1 MTNERLIK
9 SADRVK
15 DVGEVFTPKRIV
27 DLMLDQPEISAKV
40 NELTATFLEPSA
52 GEGAF
57 LTELL
62 KRKMQVALEGSTS
75 IDSYEDRI
83 LLALSSL
90 YGIELMED
98 NFLMLRHNM
107 YQTFAVNY
115 LRGLKAKGKPE
126 HGKPKVLKSAKTIIN
141 ANMVQGNTLTY
152 KNGQDQ
158 PIVFSEW
165 ASYKQDGRIWVKRS
179 TQTFE
184 SIVEGVQTDSGLIV
198 PEDSQLDLFADFDPD
213 THEVKAKE
221 YYFKYKPVKIV
232 DVYKEELVDVS
243 SEE

>member
-1 MTNERLIK
+1 MTDERLIK

-15 DVGEVFTPKRIV
+15 DFGEVFTPKNIV

-40 NELTATFLEPSA
+40 NDLTATFLEPAA

-62 KRKMQVALEGSTS
+62 TRKMQVALEGSTS
-75 IDSYEDRI
+75 VDNYEDRI
-83 LLALSSL
+83 LSALSSL

-98 NFLMLRHNM
+98 NYRMLRHNM
-107 YQTFAVNY
+107 YQTFTENFHN
-115 LRGLKAKGKPE
+115 GLEAKGKPR
-126 HGKPKVLKSAKTIIN
+126 HGKPKVLKSAKTIIY

-152 KNGQDQ
+152 KNVHDQ
-158 PIVFSEW
+158 PIIFSEW
-165 ASYKQDGRIWVKRS
+165 ASYKQDGRIWVKRT

-184 SIVEGVQTDSGLIV
+184 SIVEGEQTDNGLVV

-213 THEVKAKE
+213 THEVKSKDSCLQ
-221 YYFKYKPVKIV
+221 YKPVQIV
-232 DVYKEELVDVS
+232 DVYKEELVDS
-243 SEE
+243 NKE

>member
-1 MTNERLIK
+1 MTDERLIK

-40 NELTATFLEPSA
+40 NDLTATFLEPSA

-62 KRKMQVALEGSTS
+62 TRKMQVALEGSTS
-75 IDSYEDRI
+75 VDNYEDRI
-83 LLALSSL
+83 LLGLSSL

-98 NFLMLRHNM
+98 NYRMLRHNL

-115 LRGLKAKGKPE
+115 LRGLKAKGQPE
-126 HGKPKVLKSAKTIIN
+126 HGKPKVLKSAKTIIF

-152 KNGQDQ
+152 KNVHDQ

-165 ASYKQDGRIWVKRS
+165 ASYKQEGRIWVKRT

-184 SIVEGVQTDSGLIV
+184 SIVEGEQTDNGLVV
-198 PEDSQLDLFADFDPD
+198 PEDSQLDLFTDFDPD
-213 THEVKAKE
+213 THEVKSKDS
-221 YYFKYKPVKIV
+221 YLNISLFKLLTSTKK
-232 DVYKEELVDVS
+232 S
-243 SEE
+243 

>member
-1 MTNERLIK
+1 MTDERLIK

-40 NELTATFLEPSA
+40 NDLTATFLEPSA

-57 LTELL
+57 LTEILT
-62 KRKMQVALEGSTS
+62 RKMQVALEGSTS
-75 IDSYEDRI
+75 VDNYEDRI
-83 LLALSSL
+83 LLGLASL

-98 NFLMLRHNM
+98 NYRMLRHNL

-115 LRGLKAKGKPE
+115 LRGLKAKGQPE
-126 HGKPKVLKSAKTIIN
+126 HGKPKVLKSAKTIIF

-152 KNGQDQ
+152 KNVHDQ

-165 ASYKQDGRIWVKRS
+165 ASYKQEGRIWVKRT

-184 SIVEGVQTDSGLIV
+184 SIVEGEQTDNGLVV
-198 PEDSQLDLFADFDPD
+198 PEDSQLDLFTDFDPD
-213 THEVKAKE
+213 THEVKLNDS
-221 YYFKYKPVKIV
+221 YLQYKPVQIV
-232 DVYKEELVDVS
+232 DVYKEELVDTNK
-243 SEE
+243 E

>member
-1 MTNERLIK
+1 MTDERLIK

-40 NELTATFLEPSA
+40 NDLTATFLEPSA

-62 KRKMQVALEGSTS
+62 TRKMQVALEGSTS
-75 IDSYEDRI
+75 VDNYEDRI
-83 LLALSSL
+83 LLGLSSL

-98 NFLMLRHNM
+98 NYRMLRHNL

-115 LRGLKAKGKPE
+115 LRGLKAKGQPE
-126 HGKPKVLKSAKTIIN
+126 HGKPKVLKSAKTIIF

-152 KNGQDQ
+152 KNVHDQ

-165 ASYKQDGRIWVKRS
+165 ASYKQEGRIWVKRT

-184 SIVEGVQTDSGLIV
+184 SIVEGEQTDNGLVV
-198 PEDSQLDLFADFDPD
+198 PEDSQLDLFTDFDQD
-213 THEVKAKE
+213 TNEVKSKDS
-221 YYFKYKPVKIV
+221 YLQYKPVQIV
-232 DVYKEELVDVS
+232 DVYKEELVDTNK
-243 SEE
+243 E

>member
-40 NELTATFLEPSA
+40 NDLTATFLEPSA

-57 LTELL
+57 LTEILT
-62 KRKMQVALEGSTS
+62 RKMQVALEGSTS
-75 IDSYEDRI
+75 VDNYEDRI
-83 LLALSSL
+83 LLGLSSL

-98 NFLMLRHNM
+98 NYRMLRHNL

-115 LRGLKAKGKPE
+115 LRGLKAKGQPE
-126 HGKPKVLKSAKTIIN
+126 YGKPKVLKSAKTIIF

-152 KNGQDQ
+152 KNVHDQ

-165 ASYKQDGRIWVKRS
+165 ASYKQEGRIWVKRT

-184 SIVEGVQTDSGLIV
+184 SIVEGEQTDNGLVV
-198 PEDSQLDLFADFDPD
+198 PEDSQLDLFTDFDQD
-213 THEVKAKE
+213 TNEVKSKDS
-221 YYFKYKPVKIV
+221 YLQYKPVQIV
-232 DVYKEELVDVS
+232 DVYKEELVDTNK
-243 SEE
+243 E

>member
-1 MTNERLIK
+1 MTDERLIK

-40 NELTATFLEPSA
+40 NNLTATFLEPSA

-57 LTELL
+57 LTEILT
-62 KRKMQVALEGSTS
+62 RKMQVALEGSTS
-75 IDSYEDRI
+75 VDNYEDRI
-83 LLALSSL
+83 LLGLASL

-98 NFLMLRHNM
+98 NYRMLRHNL

-115 LRGLKAKGKPE
+115 LRGLKAKGQPE
-126 HGKPKVLKSAKTIIN
+126 HGKPKVLKSAKTIIF

-152 KNGQDQ
+152 KNVHDQ

-165 ASYKQDGRIWVKRS
+165 ASYKQEGRIWVKRT

-184 SIVEGVQTDSGLIV
+184 SIVEGEQTDNGLVV
-198 PEDSQLDLFADFDPD
+198 PEDSQLDLFTDFDPD
-213 THEVKAKE
+213 TNEVKSKDS
-221 YYFKYKPVKIV
+221 YLQYKPVQIV
-232 DVYKEELVDVS
+232 DVYKEELVDTNK
-243 SEE
+243 E

>member
-1 MTNERLIK
+1 MTDERLIK

-40 NELTATFLEPSA
+40 NDLTATFLEPSA

-57 LTELL
+57 LTEILT
-62 KRKMQVALEGSTS
+62 RKMQVALEGSTS
-75 IDSYEDRI
+75 VDNYEDRI
-83 LLALSSL
+83 LLGLSSL

-98 NFLMLRHNM
+98 NYRMLRHNL

-115 LRGLKAKGKPE
+115 LRGLKAKGQPE
-126 HGKPKVLKSAKTIIN
+126 HGKPKVLKSAKTIIF

-152 KNGQDQ
+152 KNVQDQ

-165 ASYKQDGRIWVKRS
+165 ASYKQEGRIWVKRT

-184 SIVEGVQTDSGLIV
+184 SIVEGEQTDNGLVV
-198 PEDSQLDLFADFDPD
+198 PEDSQLDLFTDFDPD
-213 THEVKAKE
+213 TLEVKSKDS
-221 YYFKYKPVKIV
+221 YLQYKPVQIV
-232 DVYKEELVDVS
+232 DVYKEELVDTNK
-243 SEE
+243 E

>member
-1 MTNERLIK
+1 MTDERLIK

-15 DVGEVFTPKRIV
+15 DFGEVFTPKNIV
-27 DLMLDQPEISAKV
+27 DLMLDQPEISVKV
-40 NELTATFLEPSA
+40 NDLTATFLEPAA

-62 KRKMQVALEGSTS
+62 TRKMQVALEGSTS
-75 IDSYEDRI
+75 VDNYEDRI
-83 LLALSSL
+83 LLGLSSL

-98 NFLMLRHNM
+98 NYRMLRHNL

-115 LRGLKAKGKPE
+115 LRGLKAKGQPE
-126 HGKPKVLKSAKTIIN
+126 HGKPKVLKSAKTIIF

-152 KNGQDQ
+152 KNVHDQ

-165 ASYKQDGRIWVKRS
+165 ASYKQDGRIWVKRT

-184 SIVEGVQTDSGLIV
+184 SIVEGEQTDNGLVV
-198 PEDSQLDLFADFDPD
+198 PEDSQLDLFTDFDPD
-213 THEVKAKE
+213 TLEVKSKDS
-221 YYFKYKPVKIV
+221 YLQYKPIQIV
-232 DVYKEELVDVS
+232 DVYKEELVDTNK
-243 SEE
+243 E

>member
-1 MTNERLIK
+1 MTDERLIK

-40 NELTATFLEPSA
+40 NDLTATFLEPSA

-62 KRKMQVALEGSTS
+62 TRKMQVALEGSTS
-75 IDSYEDRI
+75 VDNYEDRI
-83 LLALSSL
+83 LLGLASL

-98 NFLMLRHNM
+98 NYRMLRHNL

-115 LRGLKAKGKPE
+115 LRGLKAKGQPE
-126 HGKPKVLKSAKTIIN
+126 HGKPKVLKSAKTIIF

-152 KNGQDQ
+152 TNAQDQ
-158 PIVFSEW
+158 AIIFSEW
-165 ASYKQDGRIWVKRS
+165 ASYKQEGRIWVKRT

-184 SIVEGVQTDSGLIV
+184 SIVEGEQTDNGLVV
-198 PEDSQLDLFADFDPD
+198 PEDSQLDLFTDFDQD
-213 THEVKAKE
+213 THEVKSKDS
-221 YYFKYKPVKIV
+221 YLQYKPVQIV
-232 DVYKEELVDVS
+232 DVYKEELVDTNK
-243 SEE
+243 E

>member
-40 NELTATFLEPSA
+40 NDLTATFLEPSA

-62 KRKMQVALEGSTS
+62 TRKMQVALEGSTS
-75 IDSYEDRI
+75 VDNYEDRI
-83 LLALSSL
+83 LLGLSSL

-98 NFLMLRHNM
+98 NYRMLRHNL

-115 LRGLKAKGKPE
+115 LRGLKAKGQPE
-126 HGKPKVLKSAKTIIN
+126 HGKPKVLKSAKTIIY

-152 KNGQDQ
+152 KNVQDQ
-158 PIVFSEW
+158 PIIFSEW
-165 ASYKQDGRIWVKRS
+165 ASYKQEGRIWVKRT

-184 SIVEGVQTDSGLIV
+184 SIVEGEQTDNGLVV
-198 PEDSQLDLFADFDPD
+198 PEDSQLDLFTDFDQD
-213 THEVKAKE
+213 THEVKSKDS
-221 YYFKYKPVKIV
+221 YLQYKPVQIV
-232 DVYKEELVDVS
+232 DVYKEELVDTNK
-243 SEE
+243 E

>member
-1 MTNERLIK
+1 MTDERLIK

-40 NELTATFLEPSA
+40 NDLTATFLEPSA

-62 KRKMQVALEGSTS
+62 TRKMQVALEGSTS
-75 IDSYEDRI
+75 VDNYEDRI
-83 LLALSSL
+83 LLGLSSL

-98 NFLMLRHNM
+98 NYRMLRHNL

-115 LRGLKAKGKPE
+115 LRGLKAKGQPE
-126 HGKPKVLKSAKTIIN
+126 HGKPKVLKSAKTIIF

-152 KNGQDQ
+152 KNVHDQ

-165 ASYKQDGRIWVKRS
+165 ASYKQEGRIWVKRT

-184 SIVEGVQTDSGLIV
+184 SIVEGEQTDNGLVV
-198 PEDSQLDLFADFDPD
+198 PEDSQLDLFTDFDPD
-213 THEVKAKE
+213 THEAKSNDS
-221 YYFKYKPVKIV
+221 YLQYKPVQIV
-232 DVYKEELVDVS
+232 DVYKEELVDTNK
-243 SEE
+243 E

>member
-1 MTNERLIK
+1 MTDERLIK

-40 NELTATFLEPSA
+40 NDLTATFLEPSA

-62 KRKMQVALEGSTS
+62 KRKMHVALEGSTS

-98 NFLMLRHNM
+98 NYKMLRHNM
-107 YQTFAVNY
+107 YQTFVVEY
-115 LRGLKAKGKPE
+115 LRGLKAKGQPE
-126 HGKPKVLKSAKTIIN
+126 HGKRKVLKSAKTIIY

-152 KNGQDQ
+152 KNVHDQ

-165 ASYKQDGRIWVKRS
+165 ASYKQEGRIWVKRT

-184 SIVEGVQTDSGLIV
+184 SIVEGEQTDNGLVV
-198 PEDSQLDLFADFDPD
+198 PEDSQLDLFADFDPE
-213 THEVKAKE
+213 THEVKSKDS
-221 YYFKYKPVKIV
+221 YLKYKPVQIV
-232 DVYKEELVDVS
+232 DVYKEQLVDTNK
-243 SEE
+243 E

>member
-1 MTNERLIK
+1 MTDERLIK

-40 NELTATFLEPSA
+40 NDLTATFLEPSA

-57 LTELL
+57 LTEILT
-62 KRKMQVALEGSTS
+62 RKMQVALEGSTS
-75 IDSYEDRI
+75 VDNYEDRI
-83 LLALSSL
+83 LLGLSSL

-98 NFLMLRHNM
+98 NYRMLRHNL

-115 LRGLKAKGKPE
+115 LRGLKAKGQPE
-126 HGKPKVLKSAKTIIN
+126 HGKPKVLKSAKTIIF

-152 KNGQDQ
+152 KNVHDQ

-165 ASYKQDGRIWVKRS
+165 ASYKQEGRIWVKRT

-184 SIVEGVQTDSGLIV
+184 SIVEGEQTDNGLVV
-198 PEDSQLDLFADFDPD
+198 PEDSQLDLFTDFDPD
-213 THEVKAKE
+213 TNEVKSKDS
-221 YYFKYKPVKIV
+221 YLQYKPVQIV
-232 DVYKEELVDVS
+232 DVYKEELVDTNK
-243 SEE
+243 E

>member
-1 MTNERLIK
+1 MTDERLIK

-15 DVGEVFTPKRIV
+15 DFGEVFTPKNIV
-27 DLMLDQPEISAKV
+27 DLMLDQPEISVKV
-40 NELTATFLEPSA
+40 NDLTATFLEPAA

-62 KRKMQVALEGSTS
+62 TRKMQVALEGSTS
-75 IDSYEDRI
+75 VDNYEDRI
-83 LLALSSL
+83 LLGLSSL

-98 NFLMLRHNM
+98 NYRMLRHNL

-115 LRGLKAKGKPE
+115 LRGLKAKGQPE
-126 HGKPKVLKSAKTIIN
+126 HGKPKVLKSAKTIIF

-152 KNGQDQ
+152 KNVHDQ

-165 ASYKQDGRIWVKRS
+165 ASYKQDGRIWVKRT

-184 SIVEGVQTDSGLIV
+184 SIVEGEQTDNGLVV
-198 PEDSQLDLFADFDPD
+198 PEDSQLDLFTDFDPD
-213 THEVKAKE
+213 TNEVKSKDS
-221 YYFKYKPVKIV
+221 YLQYKPVQIV
-232 DVYKEELVDVS
+232 DVYKEELVDTNK
-243 SEE
+243 E

>member
-1 MTNERLIK
+1 MTDERLIK

-27 DLMLDQPEISAKV
+27 DLMLDQPEISVKV
-40 NELTATFLEPSA
+40 NDLTATFLEPAA

-62 KRKMQVALEGSTS
+62 TRKMQVALEGSTS
-75 IDSYEDRI
+75 VDNYEDRI
-83 LLALSSL
+83 LLGLSSL

-98 NFLMLRHNM
+98 NYRMLRHNL

-115 LRGLKAKGKPE
+115 LRGLKAKGQPE
-126 HGKPKVLKSAKTIIN
+126 HGKPKVLKSAKTIIF

-152 KNGQDQ
+152 KNVHDQ

-165 ASYKQDGRIWVKRS
+165 ASYKQEGRIWVKRT

-184 SIVEGVQTDSGLIV
+184 SIVEGEQTDNGLVV
-198 PEDSQLDLFADFDPD
+198 PEDSQLDLFTDFDPD
-213 THEVKAKE
+213 TNEVKSKDS
-221 YYFKYKPVKIV
+221 YLQYKPVQIV
-232 DVYKEELVDVS
+232 DVYKEELVDTNK
-243 SEE
+243 E

>member
-1 MTNERLIK
+1 MTDERLIK

-15 DVGEVFTPKRIV
+15 DVGEVFTPKHIV

-40 NELTATFLEPSA
+40 NDLTATFLEPSA

-62 KRKMQVALEGSTS
+62 TRKMQVALEGSTS
-75 IDSYEDRI
+75 VDNYEDRI
-83 LLALSSL
+83 LLGLSSL

-98 NFLMLRHNM
+98 NYRMLRHNL

-115 LRGLKAKGKPE
+115 LRGLKAKGQPE
-126 HGKPKVLKSAKTIIN
+126 HGKPKVLKSAKTIIF

-152 KNGQDQ
+152 KNVHDQ

-165 ASYKQDGRIWVKRS
+165 ASYKQEGRIWVKRT

-184 SIVEGVQTDSGLIV
+184 SIVEGEQTDNGLVV
-198 PEDSQLDLFADFDPD
+198 PEDSQLDLFTDFDPD
-213 THEVKAKE
+213 THEVKSNDP
-221 YYFKYKPVKIV
+221 YLQYKPVQIV
-232 DVYKEELVDVS
+232 DVYKEELVDTNK
-243 SEE
+243 E

>member
-1 MTNERLIK
+1 MTDERLIK

-40 NELTATFLEPSA
+40 NNLTATFLEPSA

-57 LTELL
+57 LTEILT
-62 KRKMQVALEGSTS
+62 RKMQVALEGSTS
-75 IDSYEDRI
+75 VDNYEDRI
-83 LLALSSL
+83 LLGLSSL

-98 NFLMLRHNM
+98 NYRMLRHNL

-115 LRGLKAKGKPE
+115 LRGLKAKGQPE
-126 HGKPKVLKSAKTIIN
+126 HGKPKVLKSAKTIIF

-152 KNGQDQ
+152 KNVHDQ

-165 ASYKQDGRIWVKRS
+165 ASYKQEGRIWVKRT

-184 SIVEGVQTDSGLIV
+184 SIVEGEQTDNGLVV
-198 PEDSQLDLFADFDPD
+198 PEDSQLDLFTDFDPD
-213 THEVKAKE
+213 TNEVKSKDS
-221 YYFKYKPVKIV
+221 YLQYKPVQIV
-232 DVYKEELVDVS
+232 DVYKEELVDTNK
-243 SEE
+243 E

>member
-1 MTNERLIK
+1 MTDERLIK

-40 NELTATFLEPSA
+40 NDLTATFLEPSA

-57 LTELL
+57 LTEILT
-62 KRKMQVALEGSTS
+62 RKMQVALEGSTS
-75 IDSYEDRI
+75 VDNYEDRI
-83 LLALSSL
+83 LLGLSSL

-98 NFLMLRHNM
+98 NYRMLRHNL

-115 LRGLKAKGKPE
+115 LRGLKAKGQPE
-126 HGKPKVLKSAKTIIN
+126 HGKPKVLKSAKTIIF

-152 KNGQDQ
+152 KNVQDQ

-165 ASYKQDGRIWVKRS
+165 ASYKQEGRIWVKRT

-184 SIVEGVQTDSGLIV
+184 SIVEGEQTDNGLVV
-198 PEDSQLDLFADFDPD
+198 PEDSQLDLFTDFDPD
-213 THEVKAKE
+213 TLEVKSKDS
-221 YYFKYKPVKIV
+221 YLQYKPIQIV
-232 DVYKEELVDVS
+232 DVYKEELVDTNK
-243 SEE
+243 E

>member
-1 MTNERLIK
+1 MTDERLIK

-27 DLMLDQPEISAKV
+27 DLMLDQPEISTKV
-40 NELTATFLEPSA
+40 NDLTATFLEPSA

-62 KRKMQVALEGSTS
+62 TRKMQVALEGSTS
-75 IDSYEDRI
+75 VDNYEDRI
-83 LLALSSL
+83 LLGLASL

-98 NFLMLRHNM
+98 NYRMLRHNL

-115 LRGLKAKGKPE
+115 LRGLKAKGQPE
-126 HGKPKVLKSAKTIIN
+126 HGKPKVLKSAKTIIF

-152 KNGQDQ
+152 KNVHDQ

-165 ASYKQDGRIWVKRS
+165 ASYKQEGRIWVKRT

-184 SIVEGVQTDSGLIV
+184 SIVEGEQTDNGLVV
-198 PEDSQLDLFADFDPD
+198 PEDSQLDLFTDFDPD
-213 THEVKAKE
+213 TYEVKSKDS
-221 YYFKYKPVKIV
+221 YLQYKPVQIV
-232 DVYKEELVDVS
+232 DVYKEELVDTNK
-243 SEE
+243 E

>member
-40 NELTATFLEPSA
+40 NDLTATFLEPSA

-57 LTELL
+57 LTEILT
-62 KRKMQVALEGSTS
+62 RKMQVALEGSTS
-75 IDSYEDRI
+75 VDNYEDRI
-83 LLALSSL
+83 LLGLASL

-98 NFLMLRHNM
+98 NYRMLRHNL

-115 LRGLKAKGKPE
+115 LRGLKAKGQPE
-126 HGKPKVLKSAKTIIN
+126 HGKPKVLKSAKTIIF

-152 KNGQDQ
+152 KNVHDQ

-165 ASYKQDGRIWVKRS
+165 ASYKQEGRIWVKRT

-184 SIVEGVQTDSGLIV
+184 SIVEGEQTDNGLVV
-198 PEDSQLDLFADFDPD
+198 PEDSQLDLFTDFDPD
-213 THEVKAKE
+213 TNEVKSKDS
-221 YYFKYKPVKIV
+221 YLQYKPVQIV
-232 DVYKEELVDVS
+232 DVYKEELVDTNK
-243 SEE
+243 E

>member
-1 MTNERLIK
+1 MTDERLIK

-15 DVGEVFTPKRIV
+15 DVGEVFTPKHIV

-40 NELTATFLEPSA
+40 NDLTATFLEPSA

-57 LTELL
+57 LTEILT
-62 KRKMQVALEGSTS
+62 RKMQVALEGSTS
-75 IDSYEDRI
+75 VDNYEDRI
-83 LLALSSL
+83 LLGLASL

-98 NFLMLRHNM
+98 NYRMLRHNL

-115 LRGLKAKGKPE
+115 LRGLKAKGQPE
-126 HGKPKVLKSAKTIIN
+126 HGKPKVLKSAKTIIF

-152 KNGQDQ
+152 KNVHDQ

-165 ASYKQDGRIWVKRS
+165 ASYKQEGRIWVKRT

-184 SIVEGVQTDSGLIV
+184 SIVEGEQTDNGLVV
-198 PEDSQLDLFADFDPD
+198 PEDSQLDLFTDFDPD
-213 THEVKAKE
+213 TNEVKSKDS
-221 YYFKYKPVKIV
+221 YLQYKPVQIV
-232 DVYKEELVDVS
+232 DVYKEELVDTNK
-243 SEE
+243 E

>member
-1 MTNERLIK
+1 MTDERLIK

-40 NELTATFLEPSA
+40 NDLTATFLEPSA

-57 LTELL
+57 LTEILT
-62 KRKMQVALEGSTS
+62 RKMQVALEGSTS
-75 IDSYEDRI
+75 VDNYEDRI
-83 LLALSSL
+83 LLGLSSL

-98 NFLMLRHNM
+98 NYRMLRHNL

-115 LRGLKAKGKPE
+115 LRGLKEKGQPE
-126 HGKPKVLKSAKTIIN
+126 HGKPKVLKSAKTIIF

-152 KNGQDQ
+152 KNVHDQ

-165 ASYKQDGRIWVKRS
+165 ASYKQEGRIWVKRT

-184 SIVEGVQTDSGLIV
+184 SIVEGEQTDNGLVV
-198 PEDSQLDLFADFDPD
+198 PEDSQLDLFTDFDLD
-213 THEVKAKE
+213 THEVKSKDS
-221 YYFKYKPVKIV
+221 YLQYKPVQIV
-232 DVYKEELVDVS
+232 DVYKEELVDTNK
-243 SEE
+243 E